1 MDDGAVIVLRRHGN
15 PDGPRLVLGHGNGLA
30 IDLYYPFWSLLEADY
45 DLMVC
50 DFRNHGWNNLGPIET
65 HTLPRLSRDQDAVLD
80 AIDLHYGAKP
90 KAGVFHS
97 VSSMTTLL
105 SPTRGSRFVALV
117 LFDPPL
123 RKPGVSQEELDAA
136 SIRAAEAA
144 NRRSR
149 HFATRQ
155 DMIDLLAL
163 SPNFRNVVPGVREL
177 LAETTLR
184 ESPDG
189 EGYDL
194 RCPPEYEAQIVE
206 YARLFAVFIE
216 LSDIQCPVK
225 VLGADPTLPYAY
237 LPTFDFREMVSVD
250 YDFLPDASHFLQ
262 LEQPEECVAIM
273 QDFLG
278 PLGHT

>member
-1 MDDGAVIVLRRHGN
+1 MEDGATIILRRHGN
-15 PDGPRLVLGHGNGLA
+15 PEGPRLVLGHGSGLA

-45 DLMVC
+45 DLMVY
-50 DFRNHGWNNLGPIET
+50 DLRNHGWNSVGPIEN
-65 HTLPRLSRDQDAVLD
+65 HTVPRMARDQDAILE
-80 AIDLHYGAKP
+80 AIDHHYGAKP

-97 VSSMTTLL
+97 VSSLTTLL
-105 SPTRGSRFVALV
+105 SPTRGSQFVALV

-123 RKPGVSQEELDAA
+123 RRPGITQEEFDQA
-136 SIRAAEAA
+136 SIRAAEMAT
-144 NRRSR
+144 RRSR
-149 HFATRQ
+149 HFNTTQ
-155 DMIDLLAL
+155 DLADLLVL

-189 EGYDL
+189 DGYDL
-194 RCPPEYEAQIVE
+194 RCPPEYEAKIME
-206 YARLFAVFIE
+206 YARIFAVLIE

-225 VLGADPTLPYAY
+225 AVGADPTLPYSY

-250 YDFLPDASHFLQ
+250 YDFLPEAGHFLQ

-273 QDFLG
+273 RDFLG
-278 PLGHT
+278 ALGHT